1 MSQHLIVG
9 AYAAYSP
16 HADSGEP
23 TILHALASRP
33 IVGGLEL
40 PQVDHVVAHPS
51 WRPGWDHVITA
62 IPGTMGRIATDPAF
76 GLASPHSAGRH
87 AALDFAAQAR
97 QDIAALREQGHRV
110 QAVEFHSGPSNTAD
124 ADAMAAS
131 MATISGWD
139 WGEDLVLL
147 LEHCDAT
154 TPDHQGEKA
163 FLQFEEELALVD
175 AAADPRWRIGI
186 NWGRSALEGR
196 NASLPLSHIQAASDA
211 GLLGAVFFSGASGT
225 DSDFGVWLDRH
236 LPPAGLPFSPP
247 GTLLGA
253 QEISAALDA
262 AGDDVILGLKF
273 GLRPD
278 SLPADERAARLG
290 AIIDLF
296 AALLPDR
303 V

>member
-76 GLASPHSAGRH
+76 GLASPHSAGRQ

-154 TPDHQGEKA
+154 TPD
-163 FLQFEEELALVD
+163 
-175 AAADPRWRIGI
+175 
-186 NWGRSALEGR
+186 RS
-196 NASLPLSHIQAASDA
+196 H
-211 GLLGAVFFSGASGT
+211 
-225 DSDFGVWLDRH
+225 
-236 LPPAGLPFSPP
+236 
-247 GTLLGA
+247 
-253 QEISAALDA
+253 
-262 AGDDVILGLKF
+262 
-273 GLRPD
+273 
-278 SLPADERAARLG
+278 
-290 AIIDLF
+290 
-296 AALLPDR
+296 
-303 V
+303 